1 MYQEWLAKP
10 GIATSIGSR
19 GDSYGHALAE
29 TINGLLKAELVY
41 RRGPWRGCE
50 DLELAT
56 LAWVD
61 CLTTASCS
69 GP

>member
-29 TINGLLKAELVY
+29 TINGLLKAGVGLS
-41 RRGPWRGCE
+41 PWA
-50 DLELAT
+50 LAG
-56 LAWVD
+56 L
-61 CLTTASCS
+61 
-69 GP
+69 